1 MVVSG
6 VTYVPAVACSPLLD
20 SQMQIKKSAIQYTG
34 NCGTLCTVK
43 TLENG
48 DGTSDAPRPRW
59 PRTHSTTRVTRVQ
72 RRAPHRNHVSTG
84 PCPGRAADNPKDVPN
99 AALILLWLSSS
110 QGLPVP
116 QGPCTQ
122 RKYTYLNNPPRCL
135 SFVRFISPSI
145 VSYPPKQYHAG
156 AIHNTFLFQNFPSIA
171 SVKCC

>member
-6 VTYVPAVACSPLLD
+6 VTYIPAVACSPLLD

-135 SFVRFISPSI
+135 SLCAISLSFYCLISTQTIPRRRNSQYF
-145 VSYPPKQYHAG
+145 SLPDLPK
-156 AIHNTFLFQNFPSIA
+156 NR
-171 SVKCC
+171 KCC

>member
-59 PRTHSTTRVTRVQ
+59 PRTHFFPTS
-72 RRAPHRNHVSTG
+72 ASATG
-84 PCPGRAADNPKDVPN
+84 PVHTAKVYVSEQPAAQSFLC
-99 AALILLWLSSS
+99 AI
-110 QGLPVP
+110 
-116 QGPCTQ
+116 
-122 RKYTYLNNPPRCL
+122 YL
-135 SFVRFISPSI
+135 SFYCLISTKTIPRRRNSQYF
-145 VSYPPKQYHAG
+145 SLPELPKHR
-156 AIHNTFLFQNFPSIA
+156 
-171 SVKCC
+171 KC